1 MTTDS
6 QRPKF
11 SERFNAVDSDITLAS
26 HDNVHFKVHRINLKM
41 HSDIFADAEDI
52 SSSTPA
58 TTSEVVSLTESAS
71 VLELL
76 LQYMYRQPPPDLS
89 EIEFSRVADLAE
101 AAEKYRVYFAIDACK
116 RSMWYAAPS
125 SVKCSHLAGSSDAI
139 PQHSFEVLTWAVK
152 HKHSKI
158 IDLAAQ
164 RTVSLPTDNIC
175 EAISPPILAP
185 WLQYHKHWLDA
196 LNAEYARYPPAAMH
210 WNNSTREC
218 DIPCE
223 AWTHSYAMIAHKMGA
238 RPHLLLK
245 LDEVFGPSE
254 DYLQARCGECKETLA
269 TWRAIIGR
277 ELERIPK
284 FSTLV

>member
-1 MTTDS
+1 MPSTAMTTVS
-6 QRPKF
+6 QDPKF
-11 SERFNAVDSDITLAS
+11 SERFNAADSDITLAS
-26 HDNVHFKVHRINLKM
+26 RDNVHFKVHRINLKM

-52 SSSTPA
+52 SSSTPNA
-58 TTSEVVSLTESAS
+58 ISEVVSLTETAS
-71 VLELL
+71 TLDLL

-116 RSMWYAAPS
+116 RSM
-125 SVKCSHLAGSSDAI
+125 CDAI
-139 PQHSFEVLTWAVK
+139 PEHSFEVLTWAVK
-152 HKHSKI
+152 HKHNKI
-158 IDLAAQ
+158 IDQAAQ
-164 RTVSLPTDNIC
+164 HSVSLPTDDIC

-196 LNAEYARYPPAAMH
+196 LNAEYVRYPPTVMH

-223 AWTHSYAMIAHKMGA
+223 AWTHSYAMITHKLGA
-238 RPHLLLK
+238 KPHLLLK

-254 DYLQARCGECKETLA
+254 DYLQTRCGECKETLA
-269 TWRAIIGR
+269 TWRTIIVR